1 MSEQH
6 SSQEKTEE
14 ASAQKLKKS
23 RDEGQVARSKDL
35 ATTIS
40 LLVTLFVLKYSFGF
54 YADTLHESFRMSYI
68 NFQQAEMSVNDLPL
82 LLTNNLLLFGMLL
95 LPLLITPLLVICLSL
110 VPGGWV
116 FASKNFMPQF
126 SRLNPLKGLAKIVS
140 AQNWSELLKSIV
152 KITVL
157 LLAAWWLVLDASA
170 RMLEFQRMDLTS
182 AITQAFGLL
191 FNTTL
196 ILLTVFVLFSFIDI
210 PLQRFFFLKKMR
222 MTKQEVKEEHK
233 NQEGRPEVKARIKQL
248 QRQMLQRQINRVIKN
263 ADVVIVNP
271 QHYAVALKYDL
282 KKAKAPYVL
291 AKGVDELALYIKK
304 LAAKH
309 QLEVVEVP
317 PLARACSTMACAR
330 STPSTASACGR
341 MSWPHRPVP
350 QPRSST
356 SGKRWPAARRGASR
370 VSWAWYF
377 RCSIRW
383 LWKSSAYSSN
393 SAST

>member
-1 MSEQH
+1 MSEH

-140 AQNWSELLKSIV
+140 AQNWSELLKSML

-157 LLAAWWLVLDASA
+157 LLAAWWLVIDAST
-170 RMLEFQRMDLTS
+170 RMLEFQRMDLTN
-182 AITQAFGLL
+182 AITQAFDLL

-196 ILLTVFVLFSFIDI
+196 ILLSVFVLFSFIDI

-222 MTKQEVKEEHK
+222 MTKQDVKDEHK

-282 KKAKAPYVL
+282 KKAKAPFVL

-317 PLARACSTMACAR
+317 PLARAIYFTTQINQQIPAPLYTAVAHVLSYILQLRAYRQGRRNKPQLANNLNIPASMANR
-330 STPSTASACGR
+330 T
-341 MSWPHRPVP
+341 
-350 QPRSST
+350 
-356 SGKRWPAARRGASR
+356 
-370 VSWAWYF
+370 
-377 RCSIRW
+377 
-383 LWKSSAYSSN
+383 
-393 SAST
+393 